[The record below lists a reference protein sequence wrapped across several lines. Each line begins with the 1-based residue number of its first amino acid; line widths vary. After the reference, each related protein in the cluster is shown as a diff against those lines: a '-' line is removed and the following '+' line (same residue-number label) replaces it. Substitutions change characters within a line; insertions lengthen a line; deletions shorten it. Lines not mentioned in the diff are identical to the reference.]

1 MKIDLKEGKMPV
13 KVLLVDDHPI
23 VRQGLRNLLHTEPAF
38 TVVGEAGDGIEGLDL
53 IHRLKPDVLI
63 VDLMMPGLNG
73 LDIIK
78 QAIKQWPRLRIVV
91 LSMQSADSYV
101 VEALNCGASGYVLK
115 ETGPSEIIQAI
126 HVVVG
131 GERYL
136 SPKLSQRLIDSSA
149 GKKGITDPYDTLTNR
164 EREILHLI
172 VEGLTSPRI
181 AKKLFLSPRTVELHR
196 SRIMK
201 KLDLHN
207 QTDIFRYALERGIL
221 PSDR

>member
-1 MKIDLKEGKMPV
+1 MFV
-13 KVLLVDDHPI
+13 KVALIDDHPI
-23 VRQGLRNLLHTEPAF
+23 VRQGLRNLLQTEPSF
-38 TVVGEAGDGIEGLDL
+38 QVVAEADDGIAGLDL
-53 IHRLKPDVLI
+53 VQRVRPDVLI

-73 LDIIK
+73 LDLIK
-78 QAIKQWPRLRIVV
+78 QVLKHLPRLRIVV

-101 VEALNCGASGYVLK
+101 VEALNSGAAGYVLK
-115 ETGPSEIIQAI
+115 ETGPSEIIHAI
-126 HVVVG
+126 KTIVA

-136 SPKLSQRLIDSSA
+136 SPKLAQRVVDSST
-149 GKKGITDPYDTLTNR
+149 GRKRITDPYDSLTPR

-172 VEGLTSPRI
+172 VEGKTSVQI
-181 AKKLFLSPRTVELHR
+181 ASRLVLSPRTVELHR

-221 PSDR
+221 SNDS

>member
-1 MKIDLKEGKMPV
+1 MFV
-13 KVLLVDDHPI
+13 KVALIDDHPI
-23 VRQGLRNLLHTEPAF
+23 VRQGLRNLLQTEPSF
-38 TVVGEAGDGIEGLDL
+38 QVVAEADDGIAGLDL
-53 IHRLKPDVLI
+53 VQRVRPDVLI

-73 LDIIK
+73 LDLIK
-78 QAIKQWPRLRIVV
+78 QVLKHLPRLRIVV

-101 VEALNCGASGYVLK
+101 VEALNSGAAGYVLK
-115 ETGPSEIIQAI
+115 ETGPSEIIHAI
-126 HVVVG
+126 KTVVA

-136 SPKLSQRLIDSSA
+136 SPKLAQRVVDSST
-149 GKKGITDPYDTLTNR
+149 GRKRITDPYDSLTPR

-172 VEGLTSPRI
+172 VEGNTSAQI
-181 AKKLFLSPRTVELHR
+181 ASRLVLSPRTVELHR

-221 PSDR
+221 STDS

>member
-1 MKIDLKEGKMPV
+1 MFV
-13 KVLLVDDHPI
+13 KVALIDDHPI
-23 VRQGLRNLLHTEPAF
+23 VRQGLRNLLQTESSF
-38 TVVGEAGDGIEGLDL
+38 QVVAEADDGIAGLDL
-53 IHRLKPDVLI
+53 VQRVRPDVLI

-73 LDIIK
+73 LDLIK
-78 QAIKQWPRLRIVV
+78 QVLKHLPRLRIVV

-101 VEALNCGASGYVLK
+101 VEALNSGAAGYVLK
-115 ETGPSEIIQAI
+115 ETGPSEIIHAI
-126 HVVVG
+126 KTIVA

-136 SPKLSQRLIDSSA
+136 SPKLAQRVVDSST
-149 GKKGITDPYDTLTNR
+149 GRKRITDPYDSLTPR

-172 VEGLTSPRI
+172 VEGNTSVQI
-181 AKKLFLSPRTVELHR
+181 ASRLVLSPRTVELHR

-221 PSDR
+221 PTDS

>member
-1 MKIDLKEGKMPV
+1 MFV
-13 KVLLVDDHPI
+13 KVALIDDHPI
-23 VRQGLRNLLHTEPAF
+23 VRQGLRNLLQTESSF
-38 TVVGEAGDGIEGLDL
+38 QVVAEADDGIAGLDL
-53 IHRLKPDVLI
+53 VQRVRPDVLI

-73 LDIIK
+73 LDLIK
-78 QAIKQWPRLRIVV
+78 QALKHLPRLRIVV

-101 VEALNCGASGYVLK
+101 VEALNSGAAGYVLK
-115 ETGPSEIIQAI
+115 ETGPSEIIHAI
-126 HVVVG
+126 KTIVA

-136 SPKLSQRLIDSSA
+136 SPKLAQRVVDSST
-149 GKKGITDPYDTLTNR
+149 GRKRITDPYDSLTPR

-172 VEGLTSPRI
+172 VEGKTSVQI
-181 AKKLFLSPRTVELHR
+181 ASRLVLSPRTVELHR

-221 PSDR
+221 SNDS

>member
-23 VRQGLRNLLHTEPAF
+23 VRQGLRNLLQTEPAF
-38 TVVGEAGDGIEGLDL
+38 TVVGEAGDGIEGLDM

-126 HVVVG
+126 HVVVS

>member
-1 MKIDLKEGKMPV
+1 MFV
-13 KVLLVDDHPI
+13 KVALIDDHPI
-23 VRQGLRNLLHTEPAF
+23 VRQGLRNLLQTEPSF
-38 TVVGEAGDGIEGLDL
+38 QVVAEADDGITGLDL
-53 IHRLKPDVLI
+53 VKSVRPDVLI

-73 LDIIK
+73 LDLIK
-78 QAIKQWPRLRIVV
+78 QVLKHLPRLRIVV

-101 VEALNCGASGYVLK
+101 VEALTSGASGYVLK
-115 ETGPSEIIQAI
+115 ETGPSEIIHAI
-126 HVVVG
+126 KMVVA

-136 SPKLSQRLIDSSA
+136 SPKLAQRVLDSST
-149 GKKGITDPYDTLTNR
+149 GRKKIVDPYDSLTPR

-172 VEGLTSPRI
+172 VEGNTNAQI
-181 AKKLFLSPRTVELHR
+181 ASRLVLSPRTVELHR

-221 PSDR
+221 STDS

>member
-1 MKIDLKEGKMPV
+1 MPV
-13 KVLLVDDHPI
+13 KLVLIDDHPI
-23 VRQGLRNLLHTEPAF
+23 VRQGLRNLLQTEPAF
-38 TVVGEAGDGIEGLDL
+38 AITGEADDGIAGVDL
-53 IHRLKPDVLI
+53 VLRVKPDVLI

-73 LDIIK
+73 LDLIK
-78 QAIKQWPRLRIVV
+78 QVLKSQPKLRILV

-101 VEALNCGASGYVLK
+101 VEALNCGAAGYVLK

-126 HVVVG
+126 HKVIA
-131 GERYL
+131 GEKYL
-136 SPKLSQRLIDSSA
+136 SPKVAERVLNVSTGTR
-149 GKKGITDPYDTLTNR
+149 KVTDPYETLTPR

-172 VEGLTSPRI
+172 IDGNTNTKI
-181 AKKLFLSPRTVELHR
+181 AKRLVLSPRTVELHR

-221 PSDR
+221 SVDS